1 MAFLR
6 KIFVFVACVV
16 SLNGFAHTIAIPDGD
31 KKAKVLIHDNGYEMY
46 EHLLAAISSAKY
58 TVELCPCL
66 AGGEILSTSALGAA
80 YGRSACACK
89 LHIGPT
95 YMY

>member
-31 KKAKVLIHDNGYEMY
+31 KKLRFLFMITAMKCTNTCWPLLVVLN
-46 EHLLAAISSAKY
+46 
-58 TVELCPCL
+58 
-66 AGGEILSTSALGAA
+66 IL
-80 YGRSACACK
+80 
-89 LHIGPT
+89 
-95 YMY
+95 